1 MLKKLTI
8 IFTIFVTTLLLTG
21 CVESTTSG
29 GKNSLTNYNTNKT
42 YELSSNI
49 MSDIEMSKDKIIITE
64 LINTQFQTYGNTALK
79 YQFEVKDVVT
89 NKFNINLTPIDKNT
103 YKLFMGT
110 EEHYIVSEYKPFL
123 SGYIKLNKRKDRLK
137 FKIATLKPK
146 IVTTEDIITVIK
158 LLVGK

>member
-1 MLKKLTI
+1 MQTLTEQLEKQHQI
-8 IFTIFVTTLLLTG
+8 EQQLEPIESEITEFLNQKEIF
-21 CVESTTSG
+21 
-29 GKNSLTNYNTNKT
+29 
-42 YELSSNI
+42 
-49 MSDIEMSKDKIIITE
+49 DKIKK
-64 LINTQFQTYGNTALK
+64 ALK

-89 NKFNINLTPIDKNT
+89 SKYNINLTPVDKNN

-110 EEHYIVSEYKPFL
+110 EEHYVVSEYKPFL
-123 SGYIKLNKRKDRLK
+123 SGYIKLNKRKNRLS

>member
-1 MLKKLTI
+1 MQTLTQQLEKQHQI
-8 IFTIFVTTLLLTG
+8 EQQLEPMESEITEFLNQKEIF
-21 CVESTTSG
+21 
-29 GKNSLTNYNTNKT
+29 
-42 YELSSNI
+42 
-49 MSDIEMSKDKIIITE
+49 DKIKK
-64 LINTQFQTYGNTALK
+64 ALK

>member
-1 MLKKLTI
+1 MKTLTEQLEKQHQI
-8 IFTIFVTTLLLTG
+8 EQQLEPIESKITEFLNQKEIF
-21 CVESTTSG
+21 
-29 GKNSLTNYNTNKT
+29 
-42 YELSSNI
+42 
-49 MSDIEMSKDKIIITE
+49 DKIKE
-64 LINTQFQTYGNTALK
+64 ALK

-89 NKFNINLTPIDKNT
+89 SKLNINLTPIDKNT

-110 EEHYIVSEYKPFL
+110 EEHYVVSEYKPFL
-123 SGYIKLNKRKDRLK
+123 SGYIKLNKTKDRLS

>member
-1 MLKKLTI
+1 MQTLTEQLEKQHQI
-8 IFTIFVTTLLLTG
+8 EQQLEPIESEITEFLNQKEIF
-21 CVESTTSG
+21 
-29 GKNSLTNYNTNKT
+29 
-42 YELSSNI
+42 
-49 MSDIEMSKDKIIITE
+49 DKIKK
-64 LINTQFQTYGNTALK
+64 ALK

-89 NKFNINLTPIDKNT
+89 SKYNINLTPVDKNN

-110 EEHYIVSEYKPFL
+110 EEHYVVSEYKPFL
-123 SGYIKLNKRKDRLK
+123 SGYIKLNKRKDRLS

>member
-1 MLKKLTI
+1 MQTLTQQLEKQHQI
-8 IFTIFVTTLLLTG
+8 EQQLEPIESEITEFLNQKEIF
-21 CVESTTSG
+21 
-29 GKNSLTNYNTNKT
+29 
-42 YELSSNI
+42 
-49 MSDIEMSKDKIIITE
+49 DKIKE
-64 LINTQFQTYGNTALK
+64 ALK

-89 NKFNINLTPIDKNT
+89 SKYNINLTTVDKNN

-110 EEHYIVSEYKPFL
+110 EEHYVVSEYKPFL
-123 SGYIKLNKRKDRLK
+123 SGYIKLNKRKDRLS

>member
-1 MLKKLTI
+1 MQTLTEQLEKQHQI
-8 IFTIFVTTLLLTG
+8 EQQLEPIESEITEFLNQKEIF
-21 CVESTTSG
+21 
-29 GKNSLTNYNTNKT
+29 
-42 YELSSNI
+42 
-49 MSDIEMSKDKIIITE
+49 DKIKE
-64 LINTQFQTYGNTALK
+64 ALK

-89 NKFNINLTPIDKNT
+89 SKYNINLTPVDKNN

-110 EEHYIVSEYKPFL
+110 EEHYVVSEYKPFL
-123 SGYIKLNKRKDRLK
+123 SGYIKLNKRKDRLS

>member
-1 MLKKLTI
+1 MQTLTQQLEKQHQI
-8 IFTIFVTTLLLTG
+8 EQQLEPMESEITEFLNQKEIF
-21 CVESTTSG
+21 
-29 GKNSLTNYNTNKT
+29 
-42 YELSSNI
+42 
-49 MSDIEMSKDKIIITE
+49 DKIKE
-64 LINTQFQTYGNTALK
+64 ALK